1 MLDMSIHN
9 KGPTNR
15 LDAAAIRQRYQ
26 RMPLTQLVCDIFQNS
41 DRLALRELHEHRQ
54 VFRLRSGQCVLMAE
68 FLLDLKD
75 RDLTFQWCSR
85 DPVVV
90 DQAYDLTLAKFHDLP
105 SLSPD
110 GGAAASSQGPD
121 CRHYFRAFGEHMAEE
136 SEKRPPT
143 SLIDAE
149 IRAADALQRLVTRH
163 FYLSCLECSRRAA
176 KLVRRYTWKVNG
188 ERLGLWLPVE
198 MGGSHCR
205 RWLQDNVPDADPARP
220 GERDRVQA
228 IIDRRL
234 GRRRIL
240 SLDRLQE
247 RGAYGA
253 AAAEPE
259 TWAEEVSSVGLADA
273 VAEEKAENIDEQRP
287 SLRGL
292 GEGRLKELIRTVFA
306 SLAEDRYHAD
316 RIAADFGLSKATFS
330 RFAGCRWRRD
340 GRDSTGATGIRDL
353 WRNTAHVLASHEDFV
368 AVARDAGVWDRV
380 RQVILAVDSE
390 KGATK

>member
-1 MLDMSIHN
+1 MSPGTPSISE
-9 KGPTNR
+9 
-15 LDAAAIRQRYQ
+15 DARMR
-26 RMPLTQLVCDIFQNS
+26 RTTHRDMPLAELA
-41 DRLALRELHEHRQ
+41 RLIAEHGDKGALREFHTCRPVCRDLAGRA
-54 VFRLRSGQCVLMAE
+54 VLLTD
-68 FLLDLKD
+68 FLLGLKD
-75 RDLTFQWCSR
+75 RDLTFQWCGR

-90 DQAYDLTLAKFHDLP
+90 DQAYDLTLAKFHELP
-105 SLSPD
+105 SVSPD
-110 GGAAASSQGPD
+110 GEAPTRSQGPD
-121 CRHYFRAFGEHMAEE
+121 CRHYFRAFREYITREFE
-136 SEKRPPT
+136 RRPPKNA
-143 SLIDAE
+143 IDAE

-188 ERLGLWLPVE
+188 GQLVLWLPVE
-198 MGGSHCR
+198 MSGSHCR
-205 RWLQDNVPDADPARP
+205 RWLQENVPDADPARP
-220 GERDRVQA
+220 GEPDRVQA

-240 SLDRLQE
+240 SLDQLQD
-247 RGAYGA
+247 RGACGA

-259 TWAEEVSSVGLADA
+259 TWAEEVSSTGLADV

-306 SLAEDRYHAD
+306 SLAEDRYHAE

-330 RFAGCRWRRD
+330 RFAGCNWRQD
-340 GRDSTGATGIRDL
+340 GDNAATNHTPDL
-353 WRNTAHVLASHEDFV
+353 WRNTAHILASHEDFV
-368 AVARDAGVWDRV
+368 ALARDAGVWDRV